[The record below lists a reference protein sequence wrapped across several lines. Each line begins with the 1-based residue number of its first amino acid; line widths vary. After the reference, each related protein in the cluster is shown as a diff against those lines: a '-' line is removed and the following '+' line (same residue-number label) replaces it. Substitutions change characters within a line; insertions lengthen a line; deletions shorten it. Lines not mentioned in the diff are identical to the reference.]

1 MTGKSIIKF
10 ITNRLNSGL
19 EEDSKITT
27 KEITELIEMTMNI
40 HNTFNKKEKKK
51 KNNLYN
57 ELMLLVEEHE

>member
-1 MTGKSIIKF
+1 MIGKSIIKF
-10 ITNRLNSGL
+10 ITNRLNSDL

-27 KEITELIEMTMNI
+27 EEITELIEMTLNT
-40 HNTFNKKEKKK
+40 HNKQFRKK